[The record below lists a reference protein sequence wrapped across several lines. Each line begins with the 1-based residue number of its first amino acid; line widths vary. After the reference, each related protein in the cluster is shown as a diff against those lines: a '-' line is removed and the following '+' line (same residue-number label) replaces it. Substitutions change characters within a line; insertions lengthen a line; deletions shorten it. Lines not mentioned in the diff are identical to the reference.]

1 MTRTEN
7 IQRIADNLHKE
18 ISGSVLEA
26 LIDNSNHP
34 SDVMVAFLA
43 ILPEMI
49 GKAFVAIDDKNRKK
63 ALHELLFNMVQEI
76 DSSSKSYEEFKD
88 AQGE

>member
-76 DSSSKSYEEFKD
+76 DSSSKDFNEFKNQ
-88 AQGE
+88 QGE